1 MRPIKRDYRMRVA
14 KKRQRQG
21 YDMYDE
27 KSGHWSTVDP
37 KTGKFLKSSDHPT
50 VNKEIDWFYSDDPT
64 AKAFR
69 GVFDLKTKNLFGKK
83 KKFYKYVTKKNKKR
97 KR

>member
-21 YDMYDE
+21 YDVYDPE
-27 KSGHWSTVDP
+27 TKHYSTVDP

-50 VNKEIDWFYSDDPT
+50 VNMEIDWYNSPEGADF
-64 AKAFR
+64 
-69 GVFDLKTKNLFGKK
+69 KK
-83 KKFYKYVTKKNKKR
+83 EYKLVTHRPSGRKRRFYKYVKR
-97 KR
+97 